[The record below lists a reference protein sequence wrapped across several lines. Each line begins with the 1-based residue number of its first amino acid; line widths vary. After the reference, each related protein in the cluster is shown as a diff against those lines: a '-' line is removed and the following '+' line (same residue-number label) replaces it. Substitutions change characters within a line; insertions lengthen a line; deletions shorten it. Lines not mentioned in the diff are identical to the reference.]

1 MHNFFPEDQ
10 FKFLLPAKKTIT
22 WHMDVEQAEP
32 VHVRGAY
39 QINQGVEGDREQYRI
54 NVVVLD
60 PLKQVIFKKNFMDI
74 GIIAFDTTGQGEYTF
89 TFSSFG
95 LKGGDREVLFML
107 HEDYLES
114 PNPEYIYPDDWQ
126 YKEHHDKVAE
136 RGDDNDYMS
145 DSSSSA

>member
-1 MHNFFPEDQ
+1 
-10 FKFLLPAKKTIT
+10 
-22 WHMDVEQAEP
+22 
-32 VHVRGAY
+32 
-39 QINQGVEGDREQYRI
+39 VEGDREQYRI

-114 PNPEYIYPDDWQ
+114 PNPEYEYPDNW
-126 YKEHHDKVAE
+126 
-136 RGDDNDYMS
+136 
-145 DSSSSA
+145 